1 MSYQALDP
9 DKTAVLFFD
18 MLNRYH
24 TNDEPLVLNCVRLRD
39 AADDHGIPVFFAAA
53 DHRPDGEDAAMLFS
67 DTNYA
72 LEPWPDPEHA
82 HIGHNRTMV
91 SGSDEIQILD
101 ALRAGPKDYVIKKH
115 RWNAFHQTNLEL
127 SLRTRGVDTIV
138 LCGGATRIGIAST
151 AYGARDLDFNLV
163 IVRDCCSDSLAD
175 TMDQFMER
183 VFPFMARVRS
193 LDETIAMMQAGR
205 AG

>member
-1 MSYQALDP
+1 MSYHALEP
-9 DKTAVLFFD
+9 GQTALLFFD

-24 TNDEPLVLNCVRLRD
+24 SNDEPMVQRCVTLRD
-39 AADDHGIPVFFAAA
+39 AADEHGIPVFFAAA
-53 DHRPDGEDAAMLFS
+53 DHRPDGADSAMLFS

-72 LEPWPDPEHA
+72 LEPWSDPEHG
-82 HIGHNRTMV
+82 HIGHNRSMV

-101 ALRAGPKDYVIKKH
+101 ALKAGPGDYIIKKH

-127 SLRTRGVDTIV
+127 SLRTRGIDTIV

-163 IVRDCCSDSLAD
+163 IVSDCCSDTLED
-175 TMDQFMER
+175 TMAQFMER
-183 VFPFMARVRS
+183 IFPFMARVRTAG
-193 LDETIAMMQAGR
+193 ETIAMMQAGKR
-205 AG
+205 G